1 MPSKQPEPEDV
12 KNGLIHYAGQW
23 GRSSLPATL
32 TATLIA
38 GANLAITPTPKLP
51 LLFPPILLFSSYL
64 NINGYQ
70 KDAAGISS
78 AWSLAYLVLARRRK
92 HTLREKVGTAG
103 FVRGSII
110 FMCLAN
116 GISGGLVYA
125 FTKREEVEE

>member
-1 MPSKQPEPEDV
+1 MPSKNPEAEGA
-12 KNGLIHYAGQW
+12 GLLQYAMAWGQH
-23 GRSSLPATL
+23 SLPPTL
-32 TATLIA
+32 TATLIL
-38 GANLAITPTPKLP
+38 GSTLAQKPVPKLP

-92 HTLREKVGTAG
+92 HSLRQKVQLGGVMRGTIL
-103 FVRGSII
+103 VS
-110 FMCLAN
+110 CVAN
-116 GISGGLVYA
+116 AISGGLVYA